1 MSKFN
6 LFEGNEYSPITE
18 RGIWQTLHTKIAT
31 TRESNHCPYQS
42 QNHNG
47 KVSGGT
53 NNNRTKM
60 TIASDTYHNHRE
72 MVGER
77 TEKTYIEHCV
87 PLTHKNNDGGGHCRW
102 QQQRQCTDNVKLRQH
117 GRRCWIDAR

>member
-1 MSKFN
+1 LSKLN
-6 LFEGNEYSPITE
+6 LFEGKKYSPINE
-18 RGIWQTLHTKIAT
+18 HGIWKTPHTKTAT

-42 QNHNG
+42 HNHNG

-60 TIASDTYHNHRE
+60 TIAGKTYHNHRE

-77 TEKTYIEHCV
+77 TGKTYAEHCV
-87 PLTHKNNDGGGHCRW
+87 PSTHENDDGGGHSRW
-102 QQQRQCTDNVKLRQH
+102 QRQ
-117 GRRCWIDAR
+117 